1 MFGLMFPSD
10 VELVVSAVIGFE
22 EDVVYVPAI
31 QMSQNQ

>member
-1 MFGLMFPSD
+1 MFLFHT
-10 VELVVSAVIGFE
+10 ELVVSAVIGFK